1 MNDFNEVLQSV
12 LFDITKLLQ
21 VDEKPEEIF
30 NNILTLTRQII
41 PYEKSTLYL
50 YDSRTEKLEPVT
62 HVGGEIDLISIF
74 HFKMGKGL
82 SGWTAQIKRPI
93 NLGNVRGSKKTDEGE
108 IHSFLSVPLLVKE
121 KLVGVLNCGHS
132 EQNAFEDN
140 DLVKLQIIGGQIAG
154 IIENV
159 KSTVQIMQKN
169 IELEELNKQLQETQD
184 KLIRSEKLAL
194 IGQMAVKLSHEINNP
209 LAIITGNLHLLEN
222 DLEEIKEAPYES
234 DITERFRII
243 DLQIQR
249 IVSVLNKLLSLKEM
263 DIEKYTADGVDMLKI
278 EPNYDKA

>member
-1 MNDFNEVLQSV
+1 MNEFNEVLQSV

-30 NNILTLTRQII
+30 TNILTLTRQII
-41 PYEKSTLYL
+41 PYERSTLYL

-62 HVGGEIDLISIF
+62 NVGGEIDLISIF
-74 HFKMGKGL
+74 NFKMGKGL

-93 NLGNVRGSKKTDEGE
+93 NLGNVRGSKKIEDGE

-132 EQNAFEDN
+132 RQNAFEEN

-184 KLIRSEKLAL
+184 KLIRSEKMAL

-222 DLEEIKEAPYES
+222 DLEEIKEVFEQS

-263 DIEKYTADGVDMLKI
+263 DIEEYTADGVDMLKI
-278 EPNYDKA
+278 EPNYD

>member
-1 MNDFNEVLQSV
+1 MNEFNEVLQSV

-21 VDEKPEEIF
+21 VDQNPEEVF
-30 NNILTLTRQII
+30 TNVLKLTRQII
-41 PYEKSTLYL
+41 PYEKSSLYL
-50 YDSRTEKLEPVT
+50 YDSRTEKLELVT
-62 HVGGEIDLISIF
+62 HVGGEIDLLSVF
-74 HFKMGKGL
+74 NFKMGKGL

-93 NLGNVRGSKKTDEGE
+93 NLGNIRNSKKSDQDE

-132 EQNAFEDN
+132 ESNAFEEN

-159 KSTVQIMQKN
+159 KSTVRLMQKN
-169 IELEELNKQLQETQD
+169 IELEEVNQELRETQD
-184 KLIRSEKLAL
+184 KLVRSEKLAL

-222 DLEEIKEAPYES
+222 DFDEIKELDGET
-234 DITERFRII
+234 DIKERFQII
-243 DLQIQR
+243 NLQVQR
-249 IVSVLNKLLSLKEM
+249 IVAVLNKLLSLKEM
-263 DIEKYTADGVDMLKI
+263 DIEDYTADGVSMLKI
-278 EPNYDKA
+278 EQKYDET

>member
-1 MNDFNEVLQSV
+1 MNELNEVLQSV

-21 VDEKPEEIF
+21 VDQNPEEVF
-30 NNILTLTRQII
+30 TNVLKLTRQVI
-41 PYEKSTLYL
+41 PYEKSSLYL
-50 YDSRTEKLEPVT
+50 YDSRTEKLELVT
-62 HVGGEIDLISIF
+62 HVGGEIDLLSVF
-74 HFKMGKGL
+74 NFKMGKGL

-93 NLGNVRGSKKTDEGE
+93 NLGNIRSSKKPDEGE

-132 EQNAFEDN
+132 QPNAFEEN

-159 KSTVQIMQKN
+159 KSTVRLMQKN
-169 IELEELNKQLQETQD
+169 IELEEVNQELRETQD
-184 KLIRSEKLAL
+184 KLVRSEKLAL

-222 DLEEIKEAPYES
+222 DFDEIKELHDQS
-234 DITERFRII
+234 DIKERFKII
-243 DLQIQR
+243 NLQVQR
-249 IVSVLNKLLSLKEM
+249 IVAVLNKLLSLKEM
-263 DIEKYTADGVDMLKI
+263 DIEEYTSDGVNMLRI
-278 EPNYDKA
+278 EQNYDEA